1 MFLRIKKIFKK
12 KETKIILILM
22 AVILGATLY
31 LTNKASQELNMM
43 LDTPQ
48 RIDAPEIK
56 EMENKNVSKETEKV
70 LKENWTVAI
79 FGLDSRDKNLA
90 RGNSDVIILASLNQK
105 TGKINIVS
113 VYRDTCLDVGNEVF
127 HKANEAYAK
136 GGPKQAVKMLNDNLD
151 LQIDAY
157 VAFDWSTVATAV
169 NILGGVD
176 VDITPKEL
184 TYLNAYITETVKG
197 TGMGSVQLK
206 ESGHQHLDG
215 IQTVAYCRIRKL
227 DDDFQRT
234 ARQREVL
241 SQLLKSAKKGG
252 WPVIN
257 NLIVTVLPKTSA
269 SIYKEDVYIIGRNL
283 LKFNISSTTG
293 FPFTHIEKTV
303 DHSAMVFSNTLASN
317 VSKLHNTLYGIEDYE
332 PSDHVKELSR
342 MIDNKMLG
350 KATSPSINEI
360 VSPIEEGDTAKEEE
374 KTSDINQENL
384 NDSSEN
390 NEDVMSDRKAEED
403 PLVDETLENENIDE
417 NNDENISSE
426 EEVSGPAAEIEKREN
441 VKTEDDNIE

>member
-1 MFLRIKKIFKK
+1 M
-12 KETKIILILM
+12 
-22 AVILGATLY
+22 
-31 LTNKASQELNMM
+31 
-43 LDTPQ
+43 
-48 RIDAPEIK
+48 
-56 EMENKNVSKETEKV
+56 
-70 LKENWTVAI
+70 
-79 FGLDSRDKNLA
+79 
-90 RGNSDVIILASLNQK
+90 
-105 TGKINIVS
+105 
-113 VYRDTCLDVGNEVF
+113 
-127 HKANEAYAK
+127 
-136 GGPKQAVKMLNDNLD
+136 
-151 LQIDAY
+151 
-157 VAFDWSTVATAV
+157 
-169 NILGGVD
+169 
-176 VDITPKEL
+176 
-184 TYLNAYITETVKG
+184 
-197 TGMGSVQLK
+197 
-206 ESGHQHLDG
+206 
-215 IQTVAYCRIRKL
+215 
-227 DDDFQRT
+227 
-234 ARQREVL
+234 L

-257 NLIVTVLPKTSA
+257 NLIITVLPKTSA